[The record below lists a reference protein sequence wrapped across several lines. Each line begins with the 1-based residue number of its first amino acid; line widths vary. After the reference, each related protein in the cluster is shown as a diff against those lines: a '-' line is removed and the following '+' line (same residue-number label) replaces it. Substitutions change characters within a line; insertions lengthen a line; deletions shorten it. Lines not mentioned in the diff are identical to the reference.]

1 MASTAFAAMEPIIIY
16 DPIIPNMVQDKFY
29 TAQLEKLGGLLEA
42 RVDINL
48 EKRLLQID
56 SAILLSGF

>member
-1 MASTAFAAMEPIIIY
+1 
-16 DPIIPNMVQDKFY
+16 MVQDKFY